1 MSSGAPPGHRDV
13 DIRQPFVV
21 TLTARPTRDEVA
33 LLCAELGA
41 APPGEVV
48 CEVGGLARADLAA
61 VDALARL
68 ALAAGRRGHRIRF
81 HGAGPE
87 LRALLLLTGLDGTL
101 PTEDGPPSP

>member
-1 MSSGAPPGHRDV
+1 MDTSRTL
-13 DIRQPFVV
+13 VV
-21 TLTARPTRDEVA
+21 TLSARPGRDEVA
-33 LLCAELGA
+33 ALCAELGT

-48 CEVGGLARADLAA
+48 CEVGALTHPDLAA

-68 ALAAGRRGHRIRF
+68 KLAAGRRGHRIRF

-101 PTEDGPPSP
+101 AG

>member
-1 MSSGAPPGHRDV
+1 MDTS
-13 DIRQPFVV
+13 QPLVL
-21 TLTARPTRDEVA
+21 TLTARPSRDEVA

-48 CEVGGLARADLAA
+48 CETGALARADLAA

-68 ALAAGRRGHRIRF
+68 KLAATRRGHRIRF

-87 LRALLLLTGLDGTL
+87 LRALLTLAGLDGTL
-101 PTEDGPPSP
+101 DL